1 MDSILITAGVIM
13 AVIAIIEIVNVF
25 FRLPCKKST
34 PAYVTVL
41 PVFER
46 DSFFQQRL
54 EQLALKSGGRS
65 RLIIVDYSAS
75 DSQLG
80 LCRQFCRDKI
90 LLKIFAIGENL

>member
-46 DSFFQQRL
+46 DSFF
-54 EQLALKSGGRS
+54 ST
-65 RLIIVDYSAS
+65 AS
-75 DSQLG
+75 
-80 LCRQFCRDKI
+80 
-90 LLKIFAIGENL
+90 